1 MAVQIQLRNDT
12 AANWTSSNPTLAA
25 GELGVETDT
34 GKLKVGD
41 GTTAWTSLSYFE
53 PVSLSELN
61 NVTITNAAS
70 GEALTWNGSAW
81 VNTDLTSTITANIVD
96 SAPTTLDTLNELAAA
111 LGDDANFATTVTT
124 SISNLSDTVD
134 TKAPLN
140 QTISSKSANYSIQT
154 SDSGSVLKV
163 DGTVTITLSDN
174 VLPAGGRVDIINVGS
189 GTVTIAG
196 GGTMTVNSKG
206 AALTIDTQ
214 YAAAS
219 LIADSATTSFLIGDI
234 A

>member
-25 GELGVETDT
+25 GELGIETDT
-34 GKLKVGD
+34 SLMKIGD
-41 GTTAWTSLSYFE
+41 GTTAWTSLSYFA
-53 PVSLSELN
+53 PD
-61 NVTITNAAS
+61 TNGVIAQ
-70 GEALTWNGSAW
+70 
-81 VNTDLTSTITANIVD
+81 IVD

-111 LGDDANFATTVTT
+111 LGDDANFATTVTN
-124 SISNLSDTVD
+124 SIA

-140 QTISSKSANYSIQT
+140 QTISSQNTNYSIQA
-154 SDSGSVLKV
+154 SDSGSVIKV

-174 VLPAGGRVDIINVGS
+174 VLPAGARVDIINVGS

-196 GGTMTVNSKG
+196 GGTMTVNSKD
-206 AALTIDTQ
+206 AALTIATQ

-219 LIADSATTSFLIGDI
+219 LIADSATTSYLIGDI